1 VSHAADRSGPGPA
14 EPGPAEP
21 GPAESGRSG
30 PRRVIID
37 TDPGLGEPGSDIDDG
52 LAIAL
57 ALRSPELEV
66 AGLTIVNGN
75 VDAPTG
81 VEVAR
86 DLLDRLG
93 RPDVSVLLGAQQ
105 PLVADMAPVREIFT
119 AALSGPAG
127 PVAGARAPRGR
138 EPRRREPRGPSADRA
153 AAEFLVEATRA
164 DPGSISVIAIGPMT
178 NLAVAM
184 GLDPGFARRVGTF
197 YLMAGSATGYAQNM
211 TVVGDFNSY
220 VDPEALAM
228 VLASGARIRM
238 VGIDQTSRM
247 MLTRDDAAAL
257 RSSGDAFAGYAGVCT
272 DAWIDFLHAALPN
285 RPEHV
290 NSCFLHDPL
299 VVAAAIDPVVCAWE
313 PATVQVELTGRYTR
327 GLVIADRG
335 LALQRPAGPPNAE
348 VAVDTDV
355 ARGRQ
360 LILDRLQGRPG
371 RRQGRPT
378 SSEGE

>member
-1 VSHAADRSGPGPA
+1 
-14 EPGPAEP
+14 
-21 GPAESGRSG
+21 
-30 PRRVIID
+30 VIID

-93 RPDVSVLLGAQQ
+93 RPDVPVLRGARQ
-105 PLVADMAPVREIFT
+105 PLVADMAPVREIFA
-119 AALSGPAG
+119 AALSAPAGPAG
-127 PVAGARAPRGR
+127 VAGQPR
-138 EPRRREPRGPSADRA
+138 PPRGPSSAQP
-153 AAEFLVEATRA
+153 AAEFLVETTRS
-164 DPGSISVIAIGPMT
+164 DPGAISVIAIGPMT
-178 NLAVAM
+178 NLAAALA
-184 GLDPGFARRVGTF
+184 LDPGFAARVDTF
-197 YLMAGSATGYAQNM
+197 YLMAGSATGYAENM
-211 TVVGDFNSY
+211 TVVGDFNTY

-228 VLASGARIRM
+228 VLASGGRIRM

-257 RSSGDAFAGYAGVCT
+257 RASGDAFAEYAGVCT

-285 RPEHV
+285 RPEHA
-290 NSCFLHDPL
+290 SACFLHDPL
-299 VVAAAIDPVVCAWE
+299 VVAAAIDRAICAWE
-313 PATVQVELTGRYTR
+313 PATVQVELAGRLTR

-335 LALQRPAGPPNAE
+335 LALQRPAGPPNAD

-355 ARGRQ
+355 ERGRQ
-360 LILDRLQGRPG
+360 LILDRLEGRPARPG
-371 RRQGRPT
+371 GRPV
-378 SSEGE
+378 SSEGK